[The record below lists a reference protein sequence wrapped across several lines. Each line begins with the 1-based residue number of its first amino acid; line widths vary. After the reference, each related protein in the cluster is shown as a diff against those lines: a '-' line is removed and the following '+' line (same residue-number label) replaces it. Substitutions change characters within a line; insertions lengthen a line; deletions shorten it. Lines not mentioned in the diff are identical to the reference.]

1 VELLSSYKI
10 VEVCNSREEEQ
21 QEQQKHEEGFE
32 NKVAAI
38 RRTAF
43 AAQRG

>member
-21 QEQQKHEEGFE
+21 QEQQEQQKHEE
-32 NKVAAI
+32 
-38 RRTAF
+38 
-43 AAQRG
+43 